1 MGDGAA
7 GGGTAWRRGEARPA
21 LRREAGAGRQTAATH
36 EGRMRPRGCVASR
49 RAAGGPGEVIG
60 SWRLET
66 GLGEGRRERRAL
78 IRARTSFATPVE
90 AGRRLRGE
98 RRRRWRF
105 WQEERWGRLEAPA
118 RAGLLSLPSPRSAAK
133 RLFFPLAL
141 ELAALR
147 GGDARRLRPFGRLR
161 CFPAAP
167 GNREGPVGRRAP
179 ELSWGAEP
187 GVASGGVFRFGPVLH
202 RRSVSPSFRGLDRGG
217 GGFFAKGRVEATSGI
232 FARPCLC
239 GLVGTAREARRRGL
253 VVPLCAVL
261 RRRLLRPTRA
271 ARGGPLAARHWRGR
285 RWGPEAGGLAWRW
298 ACVGPWQQL
307 APSLRAGPG
316 PEDVSPKNL
325 PPLFCRLRGLV
336 YPFPGRAWRFPCAP
350 VPRPLLTRF
359 PPPLPFPLRLFPC
372 VGV

>member
-1 MGDGAA
+1 M
-7 GGGTAWRRGEARPA
+7 RR
-21 LRREAGAGRQTAATH
+21 
-36 EGRMRPRGCVASR
+36 VASR
-49 RAAGGPGEVIG
+49 GWRPWRGDRELEAGNWARGGAKREEGVDSCPDLFRDARRGRSTSARRASSEVAVLAGGEVG
-60 SWRLET
+60 SAR
-66 GLGEGRRERRAL
+66 GSRSGRSA
-78 IRARTSFATPVE
+78 
-90 AGRRLRGE
+90 
-98 RRRRWRF
+98 
-105 WQEERWGRLEAPA
+105 
-118 RAGLLSLPSPRSAAK
+118 LPSPRSAAK